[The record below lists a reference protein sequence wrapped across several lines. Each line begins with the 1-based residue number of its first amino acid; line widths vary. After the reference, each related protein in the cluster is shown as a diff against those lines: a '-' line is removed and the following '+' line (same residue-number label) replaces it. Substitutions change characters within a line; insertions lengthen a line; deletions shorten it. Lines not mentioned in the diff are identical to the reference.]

1 MESSRASVLV
11 IYAGHSPAGPGAAC
25 SDGCG
30 EQPRAPVN
38 YPLWIYEELQLS
50 WQRICGRRWRIG
62 VGVGASCTPPQR
74 FGGAACRRALSWKI
88 IYGFR
93 ISTADLGAFPTSSSL
108 SPHLFPRKPTSQDGL
123 QLHRRDAPR
132 PCCPQDLNPIA
143 QRLNQA
149 CAELWWGSAGPWHQL
164 WPSRLR
170 MLQHS

>member
-1 MESSRASVLV
+1 MDVGSSPEHPLITRFGFTRSCSSR
-11 IYAGHSPAGPGAAC
+11 
-25 SDGCG
+25 
-30 EQPRAPVN
+30 
-38 YPLWIYEELQLS
+38 
-50 WQRICGRRWRIG
+50 GRRSAAEGGGG